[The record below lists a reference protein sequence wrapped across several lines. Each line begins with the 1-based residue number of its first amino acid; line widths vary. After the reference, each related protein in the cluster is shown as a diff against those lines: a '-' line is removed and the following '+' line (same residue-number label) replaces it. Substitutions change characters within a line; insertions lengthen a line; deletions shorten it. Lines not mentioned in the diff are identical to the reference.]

1 MDSDTICKL
10 FCAGCLPKCTKDDQ
24 IGCGVIEQ
32 VNKVA
37 KYYEEVIIPQKIK
50 EAEEKLIE
58 EIDRDGKCG
67 NGDIDYPLVEWNK
80 LKKSR
85 GIE

>member
-1 MDSDTICKL
+1 MSILLSEQEIWLKL
-10 FCAGCLPKCTKDDQ
+10 GSILFTGFPTDPQVKQA
-24 IGCGVIEQ
+24 IEYL
-32 VNKVA
+32 KT
-37 KYYEEVIIPQKIK
+37 EVLPQKIK
-50 EAEEKLIE
+50 EAERKLIG
-58 EIDRDGKCG
+58 EIERDGKCG